1 MDGTPDRPPEGSRGS
16 GQPKGMIALWLQE
29 LDRWTK
35 RRDRE
40 MGGPVQESG
49 RRSGEVA
56 GKGE

>member
-1 MDGTPDRPPEGSRGS
+1 
-16 GQPKGMIALWLQE
+16 MIALWLQE
-29 LDRWTK
+29 LERWTK